1 MIPTK
6 RDRRGM
12 ARDAI
17 LADPGKSDRAL
28 AEETGLCRGLLNRVR
43 AELIRAGKVE
53 PMPVTGRDGKTYR
66 FPPRKGGPKRNRVDA
81 LAKRLNK
88 ALAVMQTPEFIAA
101 WTSTPQSTRRRLAAD
116 AFRLN
121 TEAARLRRLA

>member
-1 MIPTK
+1 MIFTK
-6 RDRRGM
+6 RDRRVM

-53 PMPVTGRDGKTYR
+53 PMPVTGRDGKTYS
-66 FPPRKGGPKRNRVDA
+66 FPRRAGGARDQRVGA
-81 LAKRLNK
+81 LAKRITK
-88 ALAVMQTPEFIAA
+88 ALQVMQSPSFAEAWASTPE
-101 WTSTPQSTRRRLAAD
+101 STRRRLAAD